1 MKKDS
6 QKIVE
11 KILTV
16 SGNGGSK
23 KEAMADALA
32 KVSKTIS
39 QDMDLTIQITPVS
52 VEIEE
57 AKVNQYIEHFLFF
70 FLPRKREMYQV
81 KLRVATEVKYL
92 DLNEIE
98 FIKNQVAY
106 PNGLQLPRFWS
117 WQREG

>member
-11 KILTV
+11 KILV
-16 SGNGGSK
+16 VAGNGGSK
-23 KEAMADALA
+23 KEAVADALA

-39 QDMDLTIQITPVS
+39 QDIDLTIQITPVS
-52 VEIEE
+52 VEIKE
-57 AKVNQYIEHFLFF
+57 AKVNEYIEHFLFF

-81 KLRVATEVKYL
+81 SLRVTTEIKYL
-92 DLNEIE
+92 DLNEIK
-98 FIKNQVAY
+98 FIENQVTD

-117 WQREG
+117 RQRED